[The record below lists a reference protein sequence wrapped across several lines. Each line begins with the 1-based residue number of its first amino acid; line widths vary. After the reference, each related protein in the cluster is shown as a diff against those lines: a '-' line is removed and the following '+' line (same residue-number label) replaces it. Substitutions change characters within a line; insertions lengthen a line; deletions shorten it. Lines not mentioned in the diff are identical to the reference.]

1 MNIQILNKKNED
13 HMAFFFPISKR
24 NFVTIQCLFKICVER
39 GDDVYP

>member
-1 MNIQILNKKNED
+1 MNTQILNKKNED
-13 HMAFFFPISKR
+13 HVAFFFISKR